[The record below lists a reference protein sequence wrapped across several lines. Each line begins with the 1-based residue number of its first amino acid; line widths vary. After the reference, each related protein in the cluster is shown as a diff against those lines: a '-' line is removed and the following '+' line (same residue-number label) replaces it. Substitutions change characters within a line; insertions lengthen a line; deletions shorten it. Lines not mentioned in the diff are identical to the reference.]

1 MASLLEDNIWWIGGH
16 LNQIDLLNLQCGL
29 AQVAAALGVS
39 QPVRDLPDHPAP
51 EAGKGF
57 FFVILI
63 FVVSVFGRCV
73 ICCTSHSADVQFVSS
88 ADCCCEESGS
98 SLSFFL
104 LEQKPLVDD
113 I

>member
-1 MASLLEDNIWWIGGH
+1 VASLLEDNIWWIGGH

-57 FFVILI
+57 FCHPHI
-63 FVVSVFGRCV
+63 RCL
-73 ICCTSHSADVQFVSS
+73 CLWSMCYLLY
-88 ADCCCEESGS
+88 ESFS
-98 SLSFFL
+98 
-104 LEQKPLVDD
+104 
-113 I
+113 

>member
-39 QPVRDLPDHPAP
+39 RSGICLIILLLRLAKV
-51 EAGKGF
+51 

-63 FVVSVFGRCV
+63 FVVCVFGRCV

-98 SLSFFL
+98 SLSFFFVRT
-104 LEQKPLVDD
+104 KSLVDD
-113 I
+113 L